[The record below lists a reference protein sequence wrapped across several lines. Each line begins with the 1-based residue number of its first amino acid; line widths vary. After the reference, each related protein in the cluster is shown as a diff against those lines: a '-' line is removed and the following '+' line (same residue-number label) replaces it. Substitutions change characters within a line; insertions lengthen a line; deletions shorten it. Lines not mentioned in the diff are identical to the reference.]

1 MKFTTK
7 SRYALN
13 ALIELHLM
21 EIDGPVKVSK
31 IAEMQSIEITYLE
44 QLFRKLRSACLID

>member
-21 EIDGPVKVSK
+21 EINGPKGIK
-31 IAEMQSIEITYLE
+31 IADMQPIEITYLDN
-44 QLFRKLRSACLID
+44 F

>member
-44 QLFRKLRSACLID
+44 QLLESYALLV

>member
-21 EIDGPVKVSK
+21 EIDGPVNVSK
-31 IAEMQSIEITYLE
+31 IAEMQSLNYLFRT
-44 QLFRKLRSACLID
+44 LFRKYALLV